1 MKLTLRCVFLTLL
14 FPVIVKAQITGPV
27 IRAGFGVDAD
37 LRANYF
43 NGFVQSGNDD
53 WYNNG
58 TAGTGIFVIDT
69 TGAAAI
75 LSGYISNPA
84 TRKRSFYRTMNYPQ
98 YSVVNNRLLI
108 DAVFIRDY
116 HGTDSTVFA
125 SGSNKNGMSPVNW
138 TCPVAQGIPDK
149 NEILDMFVHIRRSGP
164 NNTDSL
170 WMFGAVSIENT
181 TGNRYFDF
189 EMFQTD
195 IYYDRTSRQF
205 YNYGPDLGHTAW
217 QFDGAG
223 NIVTPGDIIFTAEF
237 GSSSLTSLEARIW
250 VHQSS
255 LGMTPTA
262 FNWGGQFDG
271 GTPGAQY
278 GYASIVPSTA
288 GIFYTGLQSGNGEWA
303 GPFELVRENDA
314 VVTTYTSRQFMEIS
328 INLSKLGL
336 DPVNLLGGDVCG
348 MPFRRVM
355 AKTRA
360 STSFT
365 AELKDFVSPT
375 DLFIAP
381 RVDLDAEIPFFCGE
395 TFISTINVSNPH
407 ATSIYTWSTP
417 DGHIIG
423 PTTGVLINVDSP
435 GTYIVNQALVSGCNA
450 YATDTITLVRDV
462 FCFVLAGHIKS
473 FSGIYKEEE
482 KRINL
487 MWTVQN
493 NESIKSFNLEK
504 SYNGIQF
511 NKTDQK
517 AANRGSPGEYS
528 YDTYDAV
535 SVNEQWPIYYRI
547 KMIGDYG
554 IVRYSQIVKI
564 IQTGSDKE
572 VVTIMP
578 NPVRSTLNIGLSSN
592 DITFADIA
600 IFNAAGKRMFIRKEQ
615 LRSGFNVLT
624 INETKEWVAGIY
636 YLVVGLNDRMIRK
649 KIILVK

>member
-1 MKLTLRCVFLTLL
+1 MKLTTRLLFLVLCFPFLT
-14 FPVIVKAQITGPV
+14 KAQITGPV

-43 NGFVQSGNDD
+43 NGFIQSGNDD
-53 WYNNG
+53 WYRNN
-58 TAGTGIFVIDT
+58 AGTGVFVIDT

-116 HGTDSTVFA
+116 HGIDSTVFA
-125 SGSNKNGMSPVNW
+125 LGSNKNGMSPVNW

-195 IYYDRTSRQF
+195 IYYDRSSGQF

-217 QFDGAG
+217 QFNAAG

-255 LGMTPTA
+255 LSITPTA

-271 GTPGAQY
+271 AGPGAQY
-278 GYASIVPSTA
+278 GYANILPNTA

-303 GPFELVRENDA
+303 GPFQLVRENDA
-314 VVTTYTSRQFMEIS
+314 VVTSYISRQFMEIS

-381 RVDLDAEIPFFCGE
+381 RVDVEAEIPFFCGE

-407 ATSIYTWSTP
+407 ITSIYTWSTP

-423 PTTGVLINVDSP
+423 TNTGPLINVDSP
-435 GTYIVNQALVSGCNA
+435 GTYIVNQALASGCNA
-450 YATDTITLVRDV
+450 YATDTITLIRDI
-462 FCFVLAGHIKS
+462 FCYVLMGHFQS
-473 FSGIYKEEE
+473 FSGRYSEEE
-482 KRINL
+482 RKVFLN
-487 MWTVQN
+487 WTVQN
-493 NESIKSFNLEK
+493 NENINLFYIEK
-504 SYNGIQF
+504 SIDGIHF
-511 NKTDQK
+511 IRTDLKNANK
-517 AANRGSPGEYS
+517 GSPGEYRYNS
-528 YDTYDAV
+528 FDVV
-535 SVNEQWPIYYRI
+535 SANEQWPVYYRI
-547 KMIGDYG
+547 KMKGDQSV
-554 IVRYSQIVKI
+554 VRYSQIIKVSPV
-564 IQTGSDKE
+564 TADKE
-572 VVTIMP
+572 LLTIMP
-578 NPVRSTLNIGLSSN
+578 NPVRSTLNIRLNSYGPVM
-592 DITFADIA
+592 ADIA
-600 IFNAAGKRMFIRKEQ
+600 IFNAAGKCVLKRKEQ
-615 LRSGFNVLT
+615 VKQGFAIIT
-624 INETKEWVAGIY
+624 INETKEWLAGVYYLVAGI
-636 YLVVGLNDRMIRK
+636 NEKMIRK
-649 KIILVK
+649 KIILIK